1 MLPSI
6 TKRLTTLSLLE
17 KESFFGGKEMDNV
30 SLISA
35 ALDNQL
41 LAMLIIIINF
51 FFSMERKWYFSLG
64 IKFST
69 LFLTSTIISLY

>member
-6 TKRLTTLSLLE
+6 TKRL

-41 LAMLIIIINF
+41 LAMLIIIII